1 MDNLSVTITIKIN
14 DQVLKEIWKI
24 SKAFERKHEKPKTNG
39 GKNASEIKRK
49 R

>member
-24 SKAFERKHEKPKTNG
+24 SKAFERKQEKPITNG
-39 GKNASEIKRK
+39 GKNAGANKRK